1 MRAAAAIIAGAG
13 LFFFTLHASAFD
25 IAVTH
30 HLLTEKVES
39 KVDADNV
46 EFLENEAALAVIEAK
61 ASYKDAA
68 GCGYTK
74 QAFLQAEAPSPGVGG
89 YEPFLYEMKK
99 AAGSLGGNVLVLG
112 NAFTY
117 QETKLYKYLTATAYR
132 MECGGELLPG
142 KFVEPSSTTWTLRG
156 FKKTEEGDNA
166 PLALPGMLPEPSP
179 PKPQPASPPPQP
191 VQAPQS
197 SDSMAAFY
205 NDFIALDEAR
215 MLAKFRRLS
224 KPERQE
230 FLDYIIQTKAR
241 VEKKEGLFGTQT
253 KLILNEDLSKQ
264 DRYKLRTFLLQQA
277 EFYKI
282 E

>member
-1 MRAAAAIIAGAG
+1 
-13 LFFFTLHASAFD
+13 
-25 IAVTH
+25 
-30 HLLTEKVES
+30 
-39 KVDADNV
+39 
-46 EFLENEAALAVIEAK
+46 
-61 ASYKDAA
+61 
-68 GCGYTK
+68 
-74 QAFLQAEAPSPGVGG
+74 
-89 YEPFLYEMKK
+89 
-99 AAGSLGGNVLVLG
+99 
-112 NAFTY
+112 
-117 QETKLYKYLTATAYR
+117 
-132 MECGGELLPG
+132 
-142 KFVEPSSTTWTLRG
+142 
-156 FKKTEEGDNA
+156 
-166 PLALPGMLPEPSP
+166 
-179 PKPQPASPPPQP
+179 
-191 VQAPQS
+191 
-197 SDSMAAFY
+197 MAAFY